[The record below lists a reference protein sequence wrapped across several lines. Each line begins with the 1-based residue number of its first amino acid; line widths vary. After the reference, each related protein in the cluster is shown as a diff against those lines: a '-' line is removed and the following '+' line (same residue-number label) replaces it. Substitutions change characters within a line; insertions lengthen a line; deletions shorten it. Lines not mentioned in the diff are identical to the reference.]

1 MPKLSHFKKVV
12 LVVTVG
18 QRRQKVGTNVFKFL
32 VPTEN
37 LMSSLRLD
45 WNIIDDHHHRAASI
59 EVLSRHPTSVPN
71 ILVTSLIMHHW
82 RRSHIQPP
90 SLRRLFRVIAKRHQQ
105 PRSTAFTIF
114 LCFMTILRKELE
126 YFCCFPTKW
135 SVFCLPEPGSY
146 DSNPLRYTILVAVD
160 VWFL

>member
-18 QRRQKVGTNVFKFL
+18 QRREKVGTNVFKFL

-59 EVLSRHPTSVPN
+59 EVLSKASNICAQHPSHLAHHASLATFTHPTSV
-71 ILVTSLIMHHW
+71 LT
-82 RRSHIQPP
+82 P
-90 SLRRLFRVIAKRHQQ
+90 SLPSNSQETPTASFYRIYHFFVLHDDITKRIGVFLLFPHKVVC
-105 PRSTAFTIF
+105 F
-114 LCFMTILRKELE
+114 LPSRTR
-126 YFCCFPTKW
+126 P
-135 SVFCLPEPGSY
+135 V
-146 DSNPLRYTILVAVD
+146 
-160 VWFL
+160 

>member
-18 QRRQKVGTNVFKFL
+18 QRREKVGTNVFKFL

-59 EVLSRHPTSVPN
+59 EVLSKASNICAQHPSHLAHHASLATFTHPTSV
-71 ILVTSLIMHHW
+71 LT
-82 RRSHIQPP
+82 P
-90 SLRRLFRVIAKRHQQ
+90 SLPSNSQETPTASFYRIYASWRYYEKNWSIFVVSPQSGLFF
-105 PRSTAFTIF
+105 AFPNQAR
-114 LCFMTILRKELE
+114 MTRI
-126 YFCCFPTKW
+126 
-135 SVFCLPEPGSY
+135 
-146 DSNPLRYTILVAVD
+146 RYATPS
-160 VWFL
+160 